1 MERSLKH
8 SLVAELQGVFAE
20 AGIVIVTK
28 NMGLTVKQA
37 KQLRRG
43 MKSVDSTHRV
53 AKNRLVKIALK
64 GTKFDQLSELMS
76 GPTAISYSA
85 DPVGVAKV
93 LQNFSKENEK
103 LEIHGGV
110 MGDKFLTP
118 AEIKTLSELPSL
130 DELRGKIVGLLQAPA
145 SKLAAIAQAP
155 GAQLARVV
163 NAYAQKKD

>member
-8 SLVAELQGVFAE
+8 SLVAELQGVFSD

-28 NMGLTVKQA
+28 NKGLTVKQA
-37 KQLRRG
+37 RELRRG
-43 MKSVDSTHRV
+43 IKSAHSTHRV

-64 GTKFDQLSELMS
+64 GTRFDQLSELMN

-93 LQNFSKENEK
+93 LQTFAKDNEK

-118 AEIKTLSELPSL
+118 AEIKKLSELPSL

-145 SKLAAIAQAP
+145 SKIAAVTQAP

-163 NAYAQKKD
+163 NAYAQKK